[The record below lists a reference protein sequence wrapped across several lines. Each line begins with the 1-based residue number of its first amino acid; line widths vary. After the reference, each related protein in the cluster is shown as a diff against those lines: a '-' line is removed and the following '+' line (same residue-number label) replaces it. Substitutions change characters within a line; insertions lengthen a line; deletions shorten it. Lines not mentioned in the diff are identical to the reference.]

1 MVTAGMRV
9 EVDTVTSGLD
19 YATDYTFGSGS
30 AAYSDRGHT
39 LDDLG
44 HFLPENGFVYVR
56 QAADDMSVDAET
68 VQFTLTCDVACSVF
82 LVFRDPETPET

>member
-1 MVTAGMRV
+1 MRV
-9 EVDTVTSGLD
+9 EVDSVTSGLD
-19 YATDYTFGSGS
+19 YATDYVFGPGS
-30 AAYSDRGHT
+30 AAYSDRAYT

-44 HFLPENGFVYVR
+44 HFLPADGFVYVR
-56 QAADDMSVDAET
+56 QAADDMSADATT